1 MIDIQDV
8 IRVHDVLIDK
18 FGGSKG
24 IRDFGLLE
32 SAISRPFQTF
42 DQQDLYSNP
51 VDKAAALI
59 ESILINH
66 PFVDGNKRIGY
77 VLMRLLLMEFEFDL
91 AATEEEKYDFVIK
104 IAEGKYHHAEIVDW
118 LIDKIKNSS
127 YPQTV

>member
-8 IRVHDVLIDK
+8 IRIHEILIDN

-24 IRDFGLLE
+24 IRDRGLLE

-42 DQQDLYSNP
+42 DKVDLYSNP
-51 VDKAAALI
+51 VEKASALI

-77 VLMRLLLMEFEFDL
+77 VLMRLLLMDSGFDII
-91 AATEEEKYDFVIK
+91 ATEEEKYDFVIK
-104 IAEGKYHHAEIVDW
+104 IAEGKYHHAEITEW
-118 LIDKIKNSS
+118 IIHKIGDNKR
-127 YPQTV
+127 

>member
-42 DQQDLYSNP
+42 DQQENFLKLCGS
-51 VDKAAALI
+51 L
-59 ESILINH
+59 
-66 PFVDGNKRIGY
+66 
-77 VLMRLLLMEFEFDL
+77 
-91 AATEEEKYDFVIK
+91 
-104 IAEGKYHHAEIVDW
+104 
-118 LIDKIKNSS
+118 
-127 YPQTV
+127 

>member
-8 IRVHDVLIDK
+8 IRIHEILIDN

-24 IRDFGLLE
+24 IRDQGLLE

-42 DQQDLYSNP
+42 DKIDLYSNP
-51 VDKAAALI
+51 VEKAAALI

-77 VLMRLLLMEFEFDL
+77 VLMRLLLMEYEYDL
-91 AATEEEKYDFVIK
+91 IATEDEKYDFVIN
-104 IAEGKYHHAEIVDW
+104 IAKGKYHHTEIIEW
-118 LIDKIKNSS
+118 IIDKIKDNKF
-127 YPQTV
+127 